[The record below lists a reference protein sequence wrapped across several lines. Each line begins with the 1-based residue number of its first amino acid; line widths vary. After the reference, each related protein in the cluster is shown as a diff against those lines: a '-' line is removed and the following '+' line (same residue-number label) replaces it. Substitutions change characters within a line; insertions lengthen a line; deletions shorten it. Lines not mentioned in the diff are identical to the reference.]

1 MKLCVHPS
9 DLAPGLMLGHEV
21 QLGSDLEMGGG
32 VVIHSGTVIGDGCEV
47 QDGAVLGKQARLG
60 HRSTSRG
67 PTPEPLIVGKEAAIC
82 AGAVVYAGARIGDRA
97 IVGDQAQV
105 REHTVVG
112 PDSVI
117 GRGTGVEGNVTIG
130 SDVRIQSN
138 CFLAAHTVVDDH
150 VFIGPGVV
158 TTNDNSMGRHELK
171 MKLRGAILRRAC
183 RVGAGAVI
191 LPGVEIE
198 EEAFVAAGAIVR
210 NDVSARAVVMGIPA
224 RVMREVP
231 LEDLWERWQ

>member
-9 DLAPGLMLGHEV
+9 DLAPGLLIGHEV

-47 QDGAVLGKQARLG
+47 QDGAVLGKRARLG

-82 AGAVVYAGARIGDRA
+82 TGAVVYAGARIGDRA

-112 PDSVI
+112 ADSVI
-117 GRGTGVEGNVTIG
+117 GRGTGIENNVTIG
-130 SDVRIQSN
+130 ADVRIQSN
-138 CFLAAHTVVDDH
+138 CYIAAHTVIEDH
-150 VFIGPGVV
+150 VFIAPGVV
-158 TTNDNSMGRHELK
+158 TTNDNSMSRHGEER
-171 MKLRGAILRRAC
+171 LRGPTLRRAC
-183 RVGAGAVI
+183 RVGGGAILVPGIDVGEEAFIAAGAV
-191 LPGVEIE
+191 VC
-198 EEAFVAAGAIVR
+198 A
-210 NDVSARAVVMGIPA
+210 DVSPRAVMMGVPA
-224 RVMREVP
+224 RPARDVP
-231 LEDLWERWQ
+231 LEDLWERWR